1 MDYDRLGIV
10 LAHAAKQSRRSH
22 DETSSCHC
30 VHVGLAGIG
39 LCALVMTEA
48 RIERLLVEE
57 GIIALTILV
66 LFIVTKPR
74 KPSNPQHPVP
84 SSEPPHLMRGI
95 KSRQSADGF

>member
-1 MDYDRLGIV
+1 MTDWESFLRMLQSSLEDRTM
-10 LAHAAKQSRRSH
+10 KRRVV
-22 DETSSCHC
+22 TVCA
-30 VHVGLAGIG
+30 VGLAGIG
-39 LCALVMTEA
+39 LCALVMTEG